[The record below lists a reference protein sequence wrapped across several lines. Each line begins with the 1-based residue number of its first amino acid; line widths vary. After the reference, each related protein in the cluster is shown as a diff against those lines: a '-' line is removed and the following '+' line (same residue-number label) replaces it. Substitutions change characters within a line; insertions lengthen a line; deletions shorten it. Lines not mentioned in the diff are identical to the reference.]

1 MKVEIGPYLNW
12 VGPYQI
18 AEILMFWAKD
28 KTTGEAHDSV
38 HEFGTWLARDKNGD
52 DSYLTRF
59 CEWIHSKRKRKVKIR
74 VDRFDSWN
82 ADSTLAI
89 IILPVLKQLQ
99 ATKHGSGFTDDEDVP
114 DELKS
119 TSAPP
124 LENEWD
130 TDANFHK
137 RFEWILNEIIWT
149 FEQLQ
154 PECDWENQYWIVKP
168 EIDMTSNRKEDAE
181 NLSVPIK
188 WKVKGEL
195 DQEGRNAHQERIN
208 KGLKLFGKY
217 YQNLWD

>member
-12 VGPYQI
+12 IGPYQI

-28 KTTGEAHDSV
+28 KVTGEKSENV
-38 HEFGTWLARDKNGD
+38 HKFGTWLAQDKNGNE
-52 DSYLTRF
+52 SYLTRL
-59 CEWIHSKRKRKVKIR
+59 CEWIQSKRKRKVKIR
-74 VDRFDSWN
+74 IDRFDSWN
-82 ADSTLAI
+82 ADTTLAM

-99 ATKHGSGFTDDEDVP
+99 ATKNGSGFTDDEDVP

-154 PECDWENQYWIVKP
+154 PECDWEDQYWIVKP
-168 EIDMTSNRKEDAE
+168 EMDISDHAEDADS
-181 NLSVPIK
+181 LLKPVR
-188 WKVKGEL
+188 WAVKGQL
-195 DQEGRNAHQERIN
+195 DQEGRAAHQARITN
-208 KGLKLFGKY
+208 GLKLFGKY
-217 YQNLWD
+217 YENLWD